1 MTDNTDQNGFV
12 QQLQQY
18 FPADLTVMLLVTMAT
33 VAAVLIPAIEATPLP
48 ALLAAPFLLFVP
60 GYAIVAALFP
70 QGAEATSAGIEA
82 TTDALGP
89 QDRARINETERV
101 TLSFGVSLAV
111 SSIIGLLL
119 SATSIG
125 VALEPVVL
133 SVAGVSTIATLA
145 ASYRRAQL
153 PESDRL
159 VVPYR
164 EQIQSGGGVFS
175 GHESRLDLAL
185 TIAAVV
191 SVVLVVSSVGY
202 AFAVPQQAD
211 SFTEFYLVTEQDDG
225 ELVAD
230 EYPTEFTL
238 GESQPLVVGI
248 GNHEHRTVE
257 YSLVV
262 ELQEV
267 TVENDTVTVHDS
279 EQLLQ
284 RQPTLSDGE
293 TVHEEVQITLETEGE
308 QLRLAFMLFKGAAP
322 SDPTIDNAYRETH
335 LWIDVSDDS

>member
-18 FPADLTVMLLVTMAT
+18 FPVDLAVLLLVTMAT
-33 VAAVLIPAIEATPLP
+33 VAAVLIPAVEATPLP
-48 ALLAAPFLLFVP
+48 ALLAAPFLLFIP
-60 GYAIVAALFP
+60 GYALVAALFP
-70 QGAEATSAGIEA
+70 GGSGI
-82 TTDALGP
+82 TG
-89 QDRARINETERV
+89 TERV
-101 TLSFGVSLAV
+101 ALSFSVSLVV
-111 SSIIGLLL
+111 SSIVGLLL
-119 SATSIG
+119 STTPVG

-133 SVAGVSTIATLA
+133 SVAGVSTITTLIA
-145 ASYRRAQL
+145 GYRRVQL
-153 PESDRL
+153 PESDRFA
-159 VVPYR
+159 VPYR
-164 EQIQSGGGVFS
+164 KQIQSVAGVFS
-175 GHESRLDLAL
+175 GHESRLHLAL
-185 TIAAVV
+185 TVV
-191 SVVLVVSSVGY
+191 SVVGVVLVVSSVGY

-211 SFTEFYLVTEQDDG
+211 AFTEFYLVTEQDDG